1 MSTHGFESLGDA
13 LRRMGIS
20 LPSGPLVLDDE
31 PPVGCSRCNDVG
43 WLRRDVPA
51 GHQDFGSRVECSCGL
66 VAQRRVRMVFEQSQ
80 VPPMY
85 RHFTLDGY
93 VQRSGKA
100 ALIEAIRNAWEI
112 GQRSLL
118 LTGPV
123 GVGKTGI
130 AISLLNERLAAGE
143 GGLYVTAPNL
153 FTMLRGTYGPDER
166 PLGSGASSAAAI
178 HTSEATIMSTL
189 VGSALV
195 VLDDVGMVRL
205 TDWGREK
212 LFTLLNERYG
222 RGLPVI
228 VTTNLGVKDGSLE
241 DHIGSPAFDRLA
253 AMSETFRIDGVS
265 LR

>member
-13 LRRMGIS
+13 LKRIGVT
-20 LPSGPLVLDDE
+20 LPTGPLLAEDE
-31 PPVGCSRCNDVG
+31 PVVGCSTCNDVG
-43 WLRRDVPA
+43 WLRRDVPP
-51 GHQDFGSRVECSCGL
+51 GHQDFGSRVECPCGL
-66 VAQRRVRMVFEQSQ
+66 VAQRRVRTVFEHSQ

-85 RHFTLDGY
+85 RGFTLDGY
-93 VQRSGKA
+93 VARSGRA
-100 ALIEAIRNAWEI
+100 ALVEAIRTAWAA
-112 GQRSLL
+112 GRSLL

-130 AISLLNERLAAGE
+130 ALSLLNERLGAGE

-166 PLGSGASSAAAI
+166 PLGFCASASATTV
-178 HTSEATIMSTL
+178 TSEATIMSTL
-189 VGSALV
+189 ASAALV

-212 LFTLLNERYG
+212 VFTLLNERYG

-228 VTTNLGVKDGSLE
+228 VTTNLGVENGELE
-241 DHIGSPAFDRLA
+241 DHIGAPAFDRLA
-253 AMSETFRIDGVS
+253 AMAETFRIEGAS

>member
-13 LRRMGIS
+13 LKRLGVA
-20 LPSGPLVLDDE
+20 LPSGPLLADDE
-31 PPVGCSRCNDVG
+31 PLVGCSTCRDVG
-43 WLRRDVPA
+43 WLRRDVSPA
-51 GHQDFGSRVECSCGL
+51 HVDFGSRVECPCGL
-66 VAQRRVRMVFEQSQ
+66 VAQRRVRSVFEHSQ

-85 RHFTLDGY
+85 RGFTLDGY
-93 VQRSGKA
+93 VARSGRVELA
-100 ALIEAIRNAWEI
+100 AAIRTAWGD

-130 AISLLNERLAAGE
+130 ALSLLNDRLAAGE

-166 PLGSGASSAAAI
+166 PMAFGAPTSSTLV
-178 HTSEATIMSTL
+178 TSEATIMSTL
-189 VGSALV
+189 AGAALV

-212 LFTLLNERYG
+212 VFTLLNERYG

-228 VTTNLGVKDGSLE
+228 VTTNLSVEDGSLE
-241 DHIGSPAFDRLA
+241 DHVGAPAFDRLV
-253 AMSETFRIDGVS
+253 AMAETFRIDGES

>member
-1 MSTHGFESLGDA
+1 MATHGFESLGDA
-13 LRRMGIS
+13 LKRMGIK
-20 LPSGPLVLDDE
+20 LPAGPLLAEDA
-31 PPVGCSRCNDVG
+31 PPIGCSTCRDVG

-51 GHQDFGSRVECSCGL
+51 GHQDFGSRVECPCGL
-66 VAQRRVRMVFEQSQ
+66 VAQRRVRMVFEHSQ

-85 RHFTLDGY
+85 REFTLDGY
-93 VQRSGKA
+93 VERSGRA
-100 ALIEAIRNAWEI
+100 ALVAAIRNTWDD
-112 GQRSLL
+112 GRRSLL

-130 AISLLNERLAAGE
+130 AISLLNERLSAGE

-166 PLGSGASSAAAI
+166 PMGNGAATATAV

-189 VGSALV
+189 VGASLV

-212 LFTLLNERYG
+212 VFTLLNERYG
-222 RGLPVI
+222 RGLTVI
-228 VTTNLGVKDGSLE
+228 VTTNLNPENGELE
-241 DHIGSPAFDRLA
+241 DHVGAPAFDRLV
-253 AMSETFRIDGVS
+253 AMAETFRIDGAS

>member
-1 MSTHGFESLGDA
+1 MTAHGFESLGDA
-13 LRRMGIS
+13 LKRIGVV
-20 LPSGPLVLDDE
+20 LPDGPLLADDE
-31 PPVGCSRCNDVG
+31 PVVGCSTCRDVG
-43 WLRRDVPA
+43 WLRRDVPP
-51 GHQDFGSRVECSCGL
+51 GHPDFGSRVECPCGL
-66 VAQRRVRMVFEQSQ
+66 VAQRRVRLVFEHSQ

-85 RHFTLDGY
+85 RGFTLDGY
-93 VQRSGKA
+93 AARSGRP
-100 ALIEAIRNAWEI
+100 ALVEAIRAAWND
-112 GQRSLL
+112 GKRSLL

-130 AISLLNERLAAGE
+130 ALSLLNERLAAGE

-166 PLGSGASSAAAI
+166 PMGVGVSANATLV
-178 HTSEATIMSTL
+178 TSEATIMSTL
-189 VGSALV
+189 ASAALV

-212 LFTLLNERYG
+212 VFTLLNERYG

-228 VTTNLGVKDGSLE
+228 VTTNLSVEDGSLE
-241 DHIGSPAFDRLA
+241 DHIGAPAYDRLV
-253 AMSETFRIDGVS
+253 AMAETFRIEGAS